1 MKKFLIGSVL
11 VLIMASSIIAG
22 TLAMYTTSIDDL
34 ASGSVTAKEFIFTG
48 VGTDSFRQGVKI
60 APSETVRWNFKV
72 RNYENSI
79 VTETDLYY
87 RLTFI
92 VRPAENKSAIMPL
105 VVTVRDSDGKVL
117 NSVTGT
123 GSFDVT
129 GAFMVS
135 EVGKEKD
142 YVVEIFWPGDGE
154 NDINYAG
161 EKYGTSITVDAMA
174 SQVPLSG
181 NPNPTDGRISVRYE
195 TTAPWQN
202 GQSNINEFAYKV
214 TITNNTDTVIK
225 DWSVEFSL
233 ADDKLVSVW
242 SNARLIGGLPEGYYK
257 YISPA
262 YNNPKTD
269 DILPGKSV
277 SFGGLALGLGT
288 EAIRNVVVSGSNV
301 DPIGNIDL
309 TCVFGND

>member
-1 MKKFLIGSVL
+1 MKKFLIGSIM
-11 VLIMASSIIAG
+11 VLIMASSLVAG

-48 VGTDSFRQGVKI
+48 VGTDTFRQGVKI

-72 RNYENSI
+72 RNYENTI

-87 RLTFI
+87 RLTFNI
-92 VRPAENKSAIMPL
+92 RPAENKSAIKPL
-105 VVTVRDSDGKVL
+105 VVTVRDVEGKVL

-129 GAFMVS
+129 GSFMVS
-135 EVGKEKD
+135 EVGQEKD
-142 YVVEIFWPGDGE
+142 YIVEIFWPGDGK

-161 EKYGTSITVDAMA
+161 EKYGTSITVDATA

-181 NPNPTDGRISVRYE
+181 NPDPTDGEISVRYE
-195 TTAPWQN
+195 TTYPWQN

-214 TITNNTDTVIK
+214 TITNNTDMVIK
-225 DWSVEFSL
+225 DWSIEFSL
-233 ADDKLVSVW
+233 SDDKLVSVW
-242 SNARLIGGLPEGYYK
+242 SNARFISGMPEGSYK
-257 YISPA
+257 YINPA
-262 YNNPKTD
+262 YNNLRTD
-269 DILPGKSV
+269 DILPGESV

-288 EAIRNVVVSGSNV
+288 QAIKNVVVGGSNV
-301 DPIGNIDL
+301 DPIRNIDL
-309 TCVFGND
+309 TCEFGKD